1 MLPINISLQLFSIIQ
16 EIPLFVDINT
26 SFFIFLLF
34 IFSIFLTIWNISFGL
49 IFSISGIFMLN
60 LLSTP
65 DESIIKSAKTGLLST
80 VIPITLSFLIMISST
95 QELNLNFTPLS
106 FA

>member
-80 VIPITLSFLIMISST
+80 VIQFIQDSGISIFSSLT
-95 QELNLNFTPLS
+95 N
-106 FA
+106 

>member
-1 MLPINISLQLFSIIQ
+1 
-16 EIPLFVDINT
+16 
-26 SFFIFLLF
+26 
-34 IFSIFLTIWNISFGL
+34 
-49 IFSISGIFMLN
+49 MLN

-65 DESIIKSAKTGLLST
+65 DESIIKSAKTALLST